1 MYKAVVYLP
10 TLLGVQ
16 IGYRLYPN
24 SQIFV
29 VCFLLGTS
37 PASEFQKPGNYPKEN
52 IQYTEHGEIL
62 KSRIANFRPRPQII
76 LTLVL

>member
-1 MYKAVVYLP
+1 MVYLP

-29 VCFLLGTS
+29 VYFLLGNS
-37 PASEFQKPGNYPKEN
+37 PASEFQTPGNYSEEN
-52 IQYTEHGEIL
+52 MQHTEHAESL
-62 KSRIANFRPRPQII
+62 KSRIANFCPRHQII